1 MVHDLRAERLHLPI
15 IPCRDVI
22 QRRLAEIRKLAA
34 KLEILLTTADQMD
47 AVDSSPVLM
56 EQAAENSTSGVDRP

>member
-1 MVHDLRAERLHLPI
+1 MVHDLRAEKIHLPI

-22 QRRLAEIRKLAA
+22 QRRLAEVRKLVA

-47 AVDSSPVLM
+47 ALEATQKTEVACSN
-56 EQAAENSTSGVDRP
+56 AN